1 LSITAWRI
9 VKQRHTR
16 VAFTGEGARRYGG
29 RWNSK
34 GVSVVYLAQSQSLAA
49 LEMLVHLDS
58 GELLKYYV
66 AIPLTFDARLVSS
79 IDSSSLPKNW
89 RAYPAPKRLQ
99 KIGDTWVSDGKSAL
113 LRVPSVIVPSES
125 NFLLNPD
132 HPDFDKLGIGAPLRF
147 RFDPRL
153 VSES

>member
-9 VKQRHTR
+9 VKHRHRR

-66 AIPLTFDARLVSS
+66 AIPATFDARLVSHV
-79 IDSSSLPKNW
+79 DASSLRKNW

-99 KIGDTWVSDGKSAL
+99 KIGDAWVSAGKSAV
-113 LRVPSVIVPSES
+113 LRIPSVIVPSES

-132 HPDFDKLGIGAPLRF
+132 HPDFDKLRIGAPLRF